1 MYWRPTWNSETNRF
15 EPNSVPADI
24 AIYLKMGRHLESKS

>member
-1 MYWRPTWNSETNRF
+1 MCSLPTWNSETNRF
-15 EPNSVPADI
+15 VLPSKSADI